1 MFEGMALA
9 VERPARVEL
18 VHPVTGEV
26 LINKATG
33 EPAYIDM
40 YSGDS
45 EVAKKWTRES
55 TTRRLQ
61 RRNNK
66 IDGDFVEDN
75 AVSLLTALTAGWSLC
90 TLDGDPVDLP
100 FSAAN
105 ARVLYSTAALSWVRD
120 QANDGAGNRALFM
133 PASSTN

>member
-18 VHPVTGEV
+18 VHPVTGET

-75 AVSLLTALTAGWSLC
+75 AVSLLTALTSGWSLC
-90 TLDGDPVDLP
+90 TLEGDPIDVP

-120 QANDGAGNRALFM
+120 QANEGAGNRALFT